1 MKLNSLILIALLLV
15 FYSISYAQNISGN
28 VNGLDESGKKTPLPG
43 VNLYWSG
50 TQHGTISDEQGNFT
64 ISLPKHDHVPP
75 ILVASFVG
83 FVNDT
88 IDTREINGPV
98 NIVLS
103 ATKTLDEFVVNDK
116 QNSSFISQISPLYV
130 QNITGKELQK
140 AACCNLS
147 ESFETNASVDVSYSD
162 AVSGAKKIELLGLH
176 GKYIQMMTENL
187 PNLRGL
193 STTYGLGYIPGSWME
208 SIQVSKGAASVVNGY
223 ESVTGQINVEYK
235 KPDDSEKLYLNA
247 YANHIG
253 KTEGNFNTA
262 LKLNKKWSTMIFG
275 HAENLNNKVDMNG
288 DSFLDVPLITQFN
301 FHNRWKYVGDHGMA
315 QFGIKVLDEDRTGGQ
330 EGFDPAENTDIPTYY
345 GINIKTRRYEVW
357 GKAGYVFQ
365 GKEET
370 SVGFINSYTWHD
382 QDSYFGTNDYSGTER
397 NYYANLIYQSVLGNH
412 HHKYSTGASFNYDQY
427 NEMLNDSAFN
437 RIERVP
443 GVFFQYTYSNEKN
456 LTVLLGIRSDSHN
469 IFGTFYTPRLHLKY
483 NISEHTIFRASAGK
497 GYRTP
502 NIIAEN
508 SYLLASSRHLIIQSG
523 IQQEEAWNY
532 GINLTQIVDIADR
545 ELNINAEVYRT
556 DFINQM
562 VIDRDRNVTQ
572 IFIYNLDGK
581 SYSNSYQ
588 IEVSY
593 ELIPRLD
600 VVAAF
605 RYNDVKMTINGKLER
620 EPLVNHYKG
629 LLNLSYKTNL
639 DKWQFDFTTV
649 LNGDSR
655 LPNTSSNPVKY
666 QRPVNGPSYAI
677 INAQITKYF
686 KKWNLYVGTENLTNF
701 TQKDPIIAADDP
713 FGPYFDSS
721 IVWGPIMGRKVYAGI
736 KISFN

>member
-1 MKLNSLILIALLLV
+1 
-15 FYSISYAQNISGN
+15 
-28 VNGLDESGKKTPLPG
+28 
-43 VNLYWSG
+43 
-50 TQHGTISDEQGNFT
+50 
-64 ISLPKHDHVPP
+64 
-75 ILVASFVG
+75 
-83 FVNDT
+83 
-88 IDTREINGPV
+88 
-98 NIVLS
+98 
-103 ATKTLDEFVVNDK
+103 
-116 QNSSFISQISPLYV
+116 
-130 QNITGKELQK
+130 
-140 AACCNLS
+140 
-147 ESFETNASVDVSYSD
+147 
-162 AVSGAKKIELLGLH
+162 
-176 GKYIQMMTENL
+176 
-187 PNLRGL
+187 
-193 STTYGLGYIPGSWME
+193 
-208 SIQVSKGAASVVNGY
+208 
-223 ESVTGQINVEYK
+223 
-235 KPDDSEKLYLNA
+235 
-247 YANHIG
+247 
-253 KTEGNFNTA
+253 
-262 LKLNKKWSTMIFG
+262 MIFG

-437 RIERVP
+437 RIETVP
-443 GVFFQYTYSNEKN
+443 GIFFQYTYSNEKN
-456 LTVLLGIRSDSHN
+456 LTVLLGIRSDFHN

-572 IFIYNLDGK
+572 INIYNLDGK

-620 EPLVNHYKG
+620 EPLVNRYKG